1 MIAVKH
7 QGDLLLQR
15 ARDEEEPQRCKEEI
29 ENAIDFQALMQ
40 NINSVLPHLLCHL
53 GTDIILTT
61 LLQTN
66 DVFTKR
72 DP

>member
-1 MIAVKH
+1 MIAGKH

-15 ARDEEEPQRCKEEI
+15 ARDEEEPQRYKEEI
-29 ENAIDFQALMQ
+29 ESVKDFQALMQ
-40 NINSVLPHLLCHL
+40 NINSVLPHLSCHL